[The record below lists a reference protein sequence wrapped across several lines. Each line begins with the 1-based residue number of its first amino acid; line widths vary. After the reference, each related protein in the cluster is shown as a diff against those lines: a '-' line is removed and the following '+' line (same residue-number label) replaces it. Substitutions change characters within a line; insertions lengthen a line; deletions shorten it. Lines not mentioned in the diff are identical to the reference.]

1 MNRRHILCKFLL
13 IGLIIIA
20 ADAVTKW
27 LTQMYIPLMDHRFP
41 VYPYGGIGIF
51 KNFLGIE
58 FSISYLQNT
67 GAAWGQFSNY
77 QVPLL
82 ILRFIF
88 ITGLVVYLFFV
99 NKHPERQIPLIMI
112 ISGAIGNVI
121 DYFVYGHVID
131 MFHFVLWGY
140 DFPVFNVADAAISI
154 GITWLI
160 MASLFEKEEHDLAH

>member
-1 MNRRHILCKFLL
+1 MNRQHILWKFLL
-13 IGLIIIA
+13 IGLIILT

-27 LTQMYIPLMDHRFP
+27 LTQLHIPLMDHRFP
-41 VYPYGGIGIF
+41 IYPYGGIGVF
-51 KNFLGIE
+51 KNVLGIE

-82 ILRFIF
+82 ILRCIF
-88 ITGLVVYLFFV
+88 IAGLVGYLFFV
-99 NKHPERQIPLIMI
+99 NKHPNRQIPLILI

-121 DYFVYGHVID
+121 DYFVYGYVID
-131 MFHFVLWGY
+131 MFHFILWGY

-154 GITWLI
+154 GIIWFLFTSTLESDVEG
-160 MASLFEKEEHDLAH
+160 AS

>member
-1 MNRRHILCKFLL
+1 MNRLHILWKFLL
-13 IGLIIIA
+13 IGLIILT

-51 KNFLGIE
+51 KNILGIE

-77 QVPLL
+77 QLPLL
-82 ILRFIF
+82 ILRFVF
-88 ITGLVVYLFFV
+88 IAGLLAYLFFV
-99 NKHPERQIPLIMI
+99 NKHPNRQIPLILI
-112 ISGAIGNVI
+112 ITGAIGNVI
-121 DYFVYGHVID
+121 DYFLYGHVID
-131 MFHFVLWGY
+131 MFHFILWGY

-154 GITWLI
+154 GIIWLLLT
-160 MASLFEKEEHDLAH
+160 SCVESEVEEKL